1 MERRLLA
8 LAATACF
15 AATQAH
21 AQSTVT
27 LYGNVDSAVAYFS
40 NVNGRPLYLN
50 QDGNLVPDLFGLTG
64 AEDLGGGLRAV
75 FRLEAGYSL
84 NSGKLV
90 VPGQIFQRESSVGL
104 KSDALGNLTFGHQPS
119 FMYDT
124 LSPYSTAYLGGGFS
138 AFHQGNLDELAN
150 TFEFDNSV
158 KYLSASYRG
167 LSVGAQFGFGNH
179 PGAFAAG
186 RNYGFTLKY
195 QIGSFSFGAAYA
207 NENDRYLE
215 MASFI
220 GLKSLFG
227 APLPGAQIV
236 ARNVEN
242 WGVGGS
248 YALGSALLHVLFT
261 QTRIA
266 APIGAGEGSSV
277 ANTVDTGVTYAFQTD
292 TLGAGATVENFAGGH
307 WVTVA
312 LSNAWQLSKR
322 TSLYQQLMYQKA
334 TGANAVASMV
344 GAGPASGGSQFGAA
358 VGIQHFF

>member
-1 MERRLLA
+1 MA
-8 LAATACF
+8 MPCF
-15 AATQAH
+15 TLSYAN
-21 AQSTVT
+21 AQSSVT

-40 NVNGRPLYLN
+40 NVNGKPLYTS
-50 QDGNLVPDLFGLTG
+50 QDGNLIPDLFGLTG

-90 VPGQIFQRESSVGL
+90 VPNQIFQRESSIGV
-104 KSDALGNLTFGHQPS
+104 KSDAFGTMTFGHQPS

-124 LSPYSTAYLGGGFS
+124 LSPYSSAYLGGGFS

-179 PGAFAAG
+179 AGAFAVG

-195 QIGSFSFGAAYA
+195 QTGSASFGAAYA

-215 MASFI
+215 LSGVI
-220 GLKSLFG
+220 GLKSLFD
-227 APLPGAQIV
+227 APLPGASIV

-248 YALGSALLHVLFT
+248 YAIGSALLHALFT
-261 QTRIA
+261 QSRITA
-266 APIGAGEGSSV
+266 LDGSESTANTIDAGMTYTFQVDTVGIGAS
-277 ANTVDTGVTYAFQTD
+277 
-292 TLGAGATVENFAGGH
+292 VENFAGGH
-307 WVTVA
+307 WVTASV
-312 LSNAWQLSKR
+312 SNAWQLSKR
-322 TSLYQQLMYQKA
+322 TSFYQQLMYQKA
-334 TGANAVASMV
+334 SGANAVASMV
-344 GAGPASGGSQFGAA
+344 GAGPASGRSQFGAA